1 MPPKVE
7 FCVLSRF
14 KIASRVNLLIGL
26 AALGMVLCSGIGLW
40 ALREQMYED
49 RRVQLRELT
58 QVILYYAR
66 QSMNAAGGA
75 ETDAGREAFVSA
87 VSSVRF
93 GEDQTNYVFAYDYN
107 GVTIIHPNKALI
119 GKNRL
124 DLVFANGLKMMPDFI
139 DIASSPSGF
148 GYIEY
153 PLPKDFKGAPTPKL
167 TLIQNVPELKFF
179 VGAGIYVSD
188 VAAVFLQRLW
198 VEGWLLAVSLAI
210 IGLVC
215 YIVSRSITEPLST
228 LVGKI
233 ASLAKGDLTIAP
245 VQTSE
250 NTEIGEAGRAV
261 EVLRVNA
268 VQQRAL
274 QSQINEQNKLLIEE
288 KEKAEQAVKAKSE
301 FLSNMSHELRTPMH
315 AVLAF
320 ADMSIVA
327 IDEENPQGVRKYQ
340 QNIKHAGKRLLGLLN
355 DLLDLAK
362 MEAGR
367 MTIALERGDLKEA
380 VDHALMELNPLIKV
394 KKLEIRTSFA
404 KRNMESMFDK
414 SLMIQVLVNLLSNAI
429 KFSNPGGHI
438 VVELSE
444 DNPAA
449 SAPELR
455 CRVIDEGPGIP
466 ESELNAVFDMFIQSS
481 KTKSGAGGTGLGL
494 AICQKVVEAHGGRI
508 WAENGK
514 TSGVIFT
521 FVIPQKDACF
531 SSPRQQQPCNADD
544 VASAAA
550 LPYASC

>member
-1 MPPKVE
+1 
-7 FCVLSRF
+7 VLSRF

-58 QVILYYAR
+58 QVILHYAR
-66 QSMNAAGGA
+66 QTMNAAGGS
-75 ETDAGREAFVSA
+75 ETQLGRDAFISA
-87 VSSVRF
+87 VGSVRF
-93 GEDQTNYVFAYDYN
+93 GDDQTNYVFAYDYN
-107 GVTIIHPNKALI
+107 GVTIIHPNGKLI

-139 DIASSPSGF
+139 DIARSPSGF

-153 PLPKDFKGAPTPKL
+153 PLPKGFKGEPTPKL

-179 VGAGIYVSD
+179 VGAGIYVED
-188 VAAVFLQRLW
+188 VDAVFFHRLW
-198 VEGWLLAVSLAI
+198 VEGWLLAVSLPI
-210 IGLVC
+210 IGFVC

-233 ASLAKGDLTIAP
+233 ASLAKGDLAIAP

-274 QSQINEQNKLLIEE
+274 QSRINEQNKLLIEE
-288 KEKAEQAVKAKSE
+288 KEKAERAVKAKSE

-340 QNIKHAGKRLLGLLN
+340 QNIKRAGKRLLGLLN

-367 MTIALERGDLKEA
+367 MKISLGRGDLKEA
-380 VDHALMELNPLIKV
+380 VDQALMELDPLIKV
-394 KKLEIRTSFA
+394 NKLQISTSFA
-404 KRNMESMFDK
+404 KGNMESLFDK
-414 SLMIQVLVNLLSNAI
+414 GLMIQVLINLLSNAI

-438 VVELSE
+438 VIELSE
-444 DNPAA
+444 DNPAT

-455 CRVIDEGPGIP
+455 CRIIDEGPGIP
-466 ESELNAVFDMFIQSS
+466 ESELKAVFDMFIQSS
-481 KTKSGAGGTGLGL
+481 KTKTGAGGTGLGL
-494 AICQKVVEAHGGRI
+494 AICQKVIESHGGRI
-508 WAENGK
+508 WAENGEP
-514 TSGVIFT
+514 SGAIFT
-521 FVIPQKDACF
+521 FVLPRKDAC
-531 SSPRQQQPCNADD
+531 SSSARQQQPRDEDD
-544 VASAAA
+544 GAPAAE
-550 LPYASC
+550 PRYASC

>member
-1 MPPKVE
+1 
-7 FCVLSRF
+7 VLSRF

-26 AALGMVLCSGIGLW
+26 AALGMVLCSAIGLW

-58 QVILYYAR
+58 QVILHYAR
-66 QSMNAAGGA
+66 QTMNAAGGA
-75 ETDAGREAFVSA
+75 ETDAGRQAFISA

-107 GVTIIHPNKALI
+107 GVTIIHPNGKLI
-119 GKNRL
+119 GKNRI

-139 DIASSPSGF
+139 DIARSPSGF

-153 PLPKDFKGAPTPKL
+153 PLPKGFKGEPTPKL

-179 VGAGIYVSD
+179 VGAGIYVED
-188 VAAVFLQRLW
+188 VDAIFFHRLW
-198 VEGWLLAVSLAI
+198 VEGWLLAVSLPI

-215 YIVSRSITEPLST
+215 YRVSRSITEPLST

-233 ASLAKGDLTIAP
+233 ASLAKGDVTIAP
-245 VQTSE
+245 VQASE

-288 KEKAEQAVKAKSE
+288 KEKAERAVKAKSE

-315 AVLAF
+315 AILSYAE
-320 ADMSIVA
+320 ICR
-327 IDEENPQGVRKYQ
+327 EEIGEGNAQEAQPFL
-340 QNIKHAGKRLLGLLN
+340 QNIEQAGMRLLGLLN

-362 MEAGR
+362 MEAGK
-367 MTIALERGDLKEA
+367 MTCRREKGNLDEA
-380 VDHALMELNPLIKV
+380 VEHALMELDPLIKK
-394 KKLEIRTSFA
+394 KKLMIETSFA
-404 KRNMESMFDK
+404 KGNTEAIFDK
-414 SLMIQVLVNLLSNAI
+414 RLMIQVLINLLSNSI
-429 KFSNPGGHI
+429 KFSSPGGHI
-438 VVELSE
+438 VIELSE

-449 SAPELR
+449 SVPGLR

-466 ESELNAVFDMFIQSS
+466 ESELEAVFDMFIQSS

-494 AICQKVVEAHGGRI
+494 AICQKIVEAHGGRI
-508 WAENGK
+508 WAANAKPRGA
-514 TSGVIFT
+514 IFT
-521 FVIPQKDACF
+521 FVIPRKDAC
-531 SSPRQQQPCNADD
+531 SSSQQQPCIANE
-544 VASAAA
+544 VLQAS
-550 LPYASC
+550 S

>member
-1 MPPKVE
+1 
-7 FCVLSRF
+7 VLSRF

-58 QVILYYAR
+58 QVILHYAR
-66 QSMNAAGGA
+66 QDMNAAGGP
-75 ETDAGREAFVSA
+75 ETKSGREAFVSA
-87 VSSVRF
+87 VDSVRF
-93 GEDQTNYVFAYDYN
+93 GDDKTNYVFAYDYN

-139 DIASSPSGF
+139 GIAKSPSGF

-153 PLPKDFKGAPTPKL
+153 PLPKGFQGPPTPKL

-179 VGAGIYVSD
+179 VGAGIYVED
-188 VAAVFLQRLW
+188 VDAIFFHRLW
-198 VEGWLLAVSLAI
+198 VEGWLLAALLPI

-233 ASLAKGDLTIAP
+233 ASLAKGDLAIAP
-245 VQTSE
+245 VDTSE

-315 AVLAF
+315 AVLAY
-320 ADMSIVA
+320 ADMSIQA
-327 IDEENPQGVRKYQ
+327 IDEENTHKVRKYQ
-340 QNIKHAGKRLLGLLN
+340 QNITRAGKRLLNLLN

-362 MEAGR
+362 MEAGS
-367 MTIALERGDLKEA
+367 MQISLEPGDLKEA
-380 VDHALMELNPLIKV
+380 VNQALLELDPLIKG
-394 KKLEIRTSFA
+394 KKLKIRTSFTET
-404 KRNMESMFDK
+404 NVESKFDQG
-414 SLMIQVLVNLLSNAI
+414 LMMQVIINLLSNAI

-438 VVELSE
+438 VIELSE
-444 DNPAA
+444 DCPAE
-449 SAPELR
+449 SAQQLR

-466 ESELNAVFDMFIQSS
+466 ESELDAVFDMFIQSS

-494 AICQKVVEAHGGRI
+494 AICRKVVEAHGGRI

-514 TSGVIFT
+514 TSGAILT
-521 FVIPQKDACF
+521 FVIPQKDGCF
-531 SSPRQQQPCNADD
+531 SSPRQQQPSRADD
-544 VASAAA
+544 GASAAA
-550 LPYASC
+550 LPCAS